1 MRARYS
7 DVSQLL
13 RQKTDDLPVFCFLP
27 HRIQAAAQRFR
38 AGFPGKVLYAVKA
51 NPDRDVLGWLAQA
64 GIDAFD
70 TASIPEITLARS
82 VVSNAHCAYNH
93 PIKPRAS
100 LIAAYR
106 DWGIRDFVVDHAAE
120 LQKLFQEL
128 DSDIV
133 VQVRV
138 ATPNSKARVSFN
150 EKFGASPTEAASLLR
165 AVQKHGA
172 IPALTM
178 HVGWQTVDPQAFG
191 AAVRL
196 LANVAAEAGVRP
208 CYLNVGGGFPSL
220 LMPSHLRIEDFFE
233 AISSAHASEAA
244 LTGVPLRCEP
254 GSALVTTGG
263 GVLTQVLL
271 IKEQS
276 MYLNDG
282 IYGALAE
289 LLHSKVQPPTHVYA
303 RDGERRSGALRS
315 FRTFG
320 PTCDSFDASPVPFEV
335 PASTREGDWLYLE
348 SMGAYSAPLITDFN
362 GLGAHDFAILDST
375 P

>member
-1 MRARYS
+1 VRARYS

-13 RQKTDDLPVFCFLP
+13 RQKTTDIPVFCFLP
-27 HRIQAAAQRFR
+27 HRIQAAAQRFC

-51 NPDRDVLGWLAQA
+51 NPDRDVLGWIALA

-70 TASIPEITLARS
+70 TASIPEISLAKS
-82 VVSNAHCAYNH
+82 VVANAHCAYNH

-100 LIAAYR
+100 LVTAYK
-106 DWGIRDFVVDHAAE
+106 DWGVRDFVVDHGAE
-120 LQKLFQEL
+120 LEKLFQEL

-150 EKFGASPTEAASLLR
+150 EKFGASPAEAASLLR
-165 AVQKHGA
+165 AVQQRGA

-178 HVGWQTVDPQAFG
+178 HVGWQTVDPQAFA

-196 LANVAAEAGVRP
+196 LASVAGEAGVRP
-208 CYLNVGGGFPSL
+208 HYLNVGGGFPSL

-233 AISSAHASEAA
+233 AIRSAHASQPA

-254 GSALVTTGG
+254 GSAIVTAGG

-271 IKEQS
+271 VKEQS
-276 MYLNDG
+276 IYLNDG

-289 LLHSKVQPPTHVYA
+289 LLHSKVQPPTRVYT
-303 RDGERRSGALRS
+303 REGEERTGALRS

-320 PTCDSFDASPVPFEV
+320 PTCDSFDVSPVPFEV
-335 PASTREGDWLYLE
+335 PATTREGDWLYLE
-348 SMGAYSAPLITDFN
+348 CMGAYSAPLITDFN
-362 GLGAHDFAILDST
+362 GLGAHEFAILDST

>member
-1 MRARYS
+1 VRARYS

-13 RQKTDDLPVFCFLP
+13 RQKSDDLPVFCFIP
-27 HRIQAAAQRFR
+27 HRIQAATQRFR
-38 AGFPGKVLYAVKA
+38 AGFPGKVLYAIKA
-51 NPDRDVLGWLAQA
+51 NPDRDVLGWIAQA

-70 TASIPEITLARS
+70 TASIPEIALAKS

-93 PIKPRAS
+93 PVKPRAS
-100 LIAAYR
+100 LVTAYK
-106 DWGIRDFVVDHAAE
+106 DWGVRDFVVDHAAE

-150 EKFGASPTEAASLLR
+150 EKFGAMPAEAASLLR
-165 AVQKHGA
+165 AIKERGA

-178 HVGWQTVDPQAFG
+178 HVGWQTVDPQAFA

-196 LANVAAEAGVRP
+196 LATVAAEAGVRP
-208 CYLNVGGGFPSL
+208 HYLNVGGGFPSL

-233 AISSAHASEAA
+233 AISSAHASETA
-244 LTGVPLRCEP
+244 LAGVPLRCEP
-254 GSALVTTGG
+254 GSAIVTTGG

-271 IKEQS
+271 VKEQS
-276 MYLNDG
+276 IYLNDG

-289 LLHSKVQPPTHVYA
+289 LLHSKMQPPTRVYT
-303 RDGERRSGALRS
+303 RDGEERTGTLRS

-320 PTCDSFDASPVPFEV
+320 PTCDSFDASPAPFEV
-335 PASTREGDWLYLE
+335 PISTREGDWLYLE
-348 SMGAYSAPLITDFN
+348 SMGAYSAPLITNFN
-362 GLGAHDFAILDST
+362 GLGAHDFAILDSA

>member
-1 MRARYS
+1 M
-7 DVSQLL
+7 
-13 RQKTDDLPVFCFLP
+13 
-27 HRIQAAAQRFR
+27 
-38 AGFPGKVLYAVKA
+38 LYAVKA
-51 NPDRDVLGWLAQA
+51 NPDRDVLGWIAQA

-70 TASIPEITLARS
+70 TASIPEIALAKS
-82 VVSNAHCAYNH
+82 VVSHAHCAYNH
-93 PIKPRAS
+93 PIKPRTS
-100 LIAAYR
+100 LVAAYK
-106 DWGIRDFVVDHAAE
+106 DWGVRDFVVDHAAE

-138 ATPNSKARVSFN
+138 VTPNSKARVSFN
-150 EKFGASPTEAASLLR
+150 EKFGALPAEAASLLR
-165 AVQKHGA
+165 AVKERGA

-178 HVGWQTVDPQAFG
+178 HVGWQTVDPQAFA
-191 AAVRL
+191 AAVHL
-196 LANVAAEAGVRP
+196 LATVAAEAGVRP
-208 CYLNVGGGFPSL
+208 HYLNVGGGFPSL

-233 AISSAHASEAA
+233 AISSAHASENA

-254 GSALVTTGG
+254 GSAIVTTGG

-271 IKEQS
+271 VKEQS
-276 MYLNDG
+276 IYLNDG

-289 LLHSKVQPPTHVYA
+289 LLHSKLQPPTRVFT
-303 RDGERRSGALRS
+303 RDGEERTGTLRS

-348 SMGAYSAPLITDFN
+348 SMGAYSAPLITNFN

>member
-1 MRARYS
+1 VRAGYS
-7 DVSQLL
+7 DVTKLL
-13 RQKTDDLPVFCFLP
+13 RQKTDDLPVLCLIP
-27 HRIQAAAQRFR
+27 HRIQAATQRFR
-38 AGFPGKVLYAVKA
+38 AGFPGKVMYAVKA
-51 NPDRDVLGWLAQA
+51 NPDRDVLGWIAQA

-70 TASIPEITLARS
+70 TASIPEIALARS
-82 VVSNAHCAYNH
+82 VVSSAHCAYNH
-93 PIKPRAS
+93 PVKPRAS
-100 LIAAYR
+100 LVTAYK
-106 DWGIRDFVVDHAAE
+106 DWGVRDFVVDHAAE

-138 ATPNSKARVSFN
+138 VTPNSKARVSFN
-150 EKFGASPTEAASLLR
+150 EKFGASPAEAASLLR
-165 AVQKHGA
+165 AVKERGA

-178 HVGWQTVDPQAFG
+178 HVGWQTVDPQAF
-191 AAVRL
+191 AAAIHL
-196 LANVAAEAGVRP
+196 LATVAAEAGVRP
-208 CYLNVGGGFPSL
+208 HYLNVGGGFPSL

-233 AISSAHASEAA
+233 AIGSAHASEAV

-254 GSALVTTGG
+254 GSAIVTSGG

-271 IKEQS
+271 VKEQS
-276 MYLNDG
+276 IYLNDG

-289 LLHSKVQPPTHVYA
+289 LLHSKLQPPTRVYT
-303 RDGERRSGALRS
+303 RDGEERTGARRS

-320 PTCDSFDASPVPFEV
+320 PTCDSYDASPVPFEV
-335 PASTREGDWLYLE
+335 PATIREGDWLYLG

-362 GLGAHDFAILDST
+362 GLGAHDFATLDSA